1 MGASVCAH
9 FGDICPHNSGI
20 YVLVPAVRRWR
31 SRFQMLRLT
40 ESEVSHLYTIYKC
53 TDLSQKNSVKTA
65 HLMSYLKI
73 ENAPFARRM
82 LHAFNAGVKFEAFVF
97 EIWDIC
103 TIDEDCLGKTRCL
116 TSSDQSEIRFS
127 DNLMYLSFSADF
139 VFDMYDE
146 NDSGDITALES
157 HVMLK
162 ELYGDTFF
170 DPSSKK
176 RYLCKLFLTAA
187 YLTPN
192 SSPLFLARIT

>member
-1 MGASVCAH
+1 
-9 FGDICPHNSGI
+9 
-20 YVLVPAVRRWR
+20 
-31 SRFQMLRLT
+31 
-40 ESEVSHLYTIYKC
+40 
-53 TDLSQKNSVKTA
+53 
-65 HLMSYLKI
+65 
-73 ENAPFARRM
+73 
-82 LHAFNAGVKFEAFVF
+82 
-97 EIWDIC
+97 
-103 TIDEDCLGKTRCL
+103 
-116 TSSDQSEIRFS
+116 
-127 DNLMYLSFSADF
+127 MYLLFSADF

-176 RYLCKLFLTAA
+176 RYLCKLVLTAA